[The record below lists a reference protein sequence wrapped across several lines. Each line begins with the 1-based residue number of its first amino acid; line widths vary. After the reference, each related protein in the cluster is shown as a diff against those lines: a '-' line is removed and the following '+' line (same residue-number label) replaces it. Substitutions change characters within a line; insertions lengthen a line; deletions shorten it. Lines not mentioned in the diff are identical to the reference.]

1 MDVTVQDH
9 KLLEKEVITL
19 SEQAFALFLS
29 EHGLP
34 GRLGCKHFSDGDITT
49 CSHCQ
54 KILAEGLWHLVNLVF
69 TKEQLKK
76 IGTERLP
83 KIIGALVS
91 AVIARGSKQELGE
104 RDNG

>member
-1 MDVTVQDH
+1 
-9 KLLEKEVITL
+9 L

-34 GRLGCKHFSDGDITT
+34 AKLGCRHFGNGDITT